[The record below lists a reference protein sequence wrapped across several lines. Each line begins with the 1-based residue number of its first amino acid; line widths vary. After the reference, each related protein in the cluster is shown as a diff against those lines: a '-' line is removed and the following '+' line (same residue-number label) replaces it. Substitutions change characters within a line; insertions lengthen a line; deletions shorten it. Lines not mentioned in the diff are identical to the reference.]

1 MFPEELRY
9 TKEHE
14 WIRADGGVWT
24 VGITDHAAELL
35 GDVTYVEPA
44 EAGQK
49 VKKGQSVSAVESV
62 KAASDVYA
70 PCGGTVSE
78 ANSRLESEPDLVNQD
93 PYGEGWFFKLE
104 DVSDAEFNALM
115 DATAYAAHVKEQED

>member
-1 MFPEELRY
+1 MFPDELRY

-24 VGITDHAAELL
+24 VGITAYAAELL

-44 EAGQK
+44 EPGQK
-49 VKKGQSVSAVESV
+49 VKKGQAVSAVESV

-78 ANSRLESEPDLVNQD
+78 SNSGLEDAPDLVNQD

-104 DVSDAEFNALM
+104 DVSESEFNALM
-115 DATAYAAHVKEQED
+115 DATAYEAHVKEQED